1 MALGE
6 ASDTRHV
13 SLASLTISIQVL
25 RKLNPIEFDQLPHF
39 FKMLLIGSTQ
49 CPADKMAT
57 GGFEFSFENARR

>member
-25 RKLNPIEFDQLPHF
+25 RKLNPIEFDQLPHL
-39 FKMLLIGSTQ
+39 FKMLSIGSTQ